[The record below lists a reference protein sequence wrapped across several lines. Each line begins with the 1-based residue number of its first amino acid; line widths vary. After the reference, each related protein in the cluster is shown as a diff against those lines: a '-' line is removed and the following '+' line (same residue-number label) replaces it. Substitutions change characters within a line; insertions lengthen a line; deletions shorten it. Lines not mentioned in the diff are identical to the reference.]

1 MADSASNSTRLR
13 CASNTSIALGTR
25 LWCCRTSS
33 TALVLAL
40 FSSRCSQV
48 RQDNVTGLITVNK
61 PDFEFANFTVNELA
75 EVAAQLDE
83 TEGYSGDT
91 IRNADWQDVA
101 CGNAFE
107 QQYRRVSARQPFS
120 SKGKKWGEALAK
132 YAMEHQSRADTGVE
146 RSFIREIRAAL
157 YARNS
162 IYDFRKERCT
172 LILKHSR
179 LSLVHRVPRTG
190 EARF

>member
-1 MADSASNSTRLR
+1 
-13 CASNTSIALGTR
+13 
-25 LWCCRTSS
+25 
-33 TALVLAL
+33 
-40 FSSRCSQV
+40 V
-48 RQDNVTGLITVNK
+48 RQDNVTGLITVDK
-61 PDFEFANFTVNELA
+61 PDFEFANFTINELA

-157 YARNS
+157 YARKGALHFDPEALAA
-162 IYDFRKERCT
+162 I
-172 LILKHSR
+172 
-179 LSLVHRVPRTG
+179 PRASSAKNG
-190 EARF
+190 